1 MATIIRIKRSTT
13 NGNPSTLGTG
23 ELAYSALAGVQG
35 NGGDRLYVGSGA
47 ETSGDAANHFV
58 VGGKYFTDMLDQ
70 VAGTLTASS
79 AILVDS
85 SSKIDN
91 LKVDNLDLDGNT
103 LSSTNANGNILIT
116 PVGTGKTVIS
126 NLYVDDTS
134 TSLAEYIY
142 DQIGGANTA
151 GTGIS
156 VTNSDGGNSSTIAI
170 DTTVTVD
177 KTTAQTLT
185 NKTLTSP
192 VIATIVNT
200 GTLTLPTSTDTLVG
214 RATTDTLTNKTLT
227 SPVIATIVNSG
238 TLTLPTSTDTLV
250 GRATTDTLT
259 NKTLTTP
266 TIGSAGATFSGST
279 SGSTV
284 IAASATASGT
294 ITIPAATDTL
304 VGKATTDTLTN
315 KSISGATNTLSS
327 IGNASLTN
335 SSTTINGTEISLGA
349 SGTVTAAAS
358 TLTGNTLNSGVT
370 LSSLTS
376 VGTITSGTWNGTTIA
391 VANGGTGTVDGSITG
406 TGALT
411 FTAAGSNNNVNL
423 APTGTGTVD
432 ANSKRITSVGDP
444 TSAQD
449 AATKAY
455 VDSVA
460 SGLDVKQS
468 VRAASTGNLTLSNTQ
483 TVDGVVLVATNR
495 VLVKNQTTASQ
506 NGVYLVVSGG
516 SWTRAT
522 DFDSAAEVTSG
533 AFTFVEEGTVNENTG
548 WTLTTD
554 GAITVDTT
562 SLAFS
567 QFSSST
573 SVTAGDGLLL
583 TGIDLSVNVANGIEI
598 VSDNVQLASSVAG
611 NGLTY
616 ASGVLAV
623 VGTASRIT
631 ANADSIDI
639 SSTYAG
645 QNTITTLGTVT
656 TGTWNA
662 SVIAG
667 EYGGTGVANTSKTI
681 TLGGN
686 LVTSGAHATTLTTT
700 GTTGVTLPT
709 TGTLA
714 TLAGTETFTNKTL
727 TGAILNG
734 TLGATTASSV
744 AATTLTANGAVT
756 FTSAT
761 DASNLTT
768 AAVVLSGGLAVTKT
782 MYVGIN
788 LTGAG
793 PSTSELSGF
802 NIDGGTY

>member
-151 GTGIS
+151 GNGIS

-177 KTTAQTLT
+177 KTTAQ
-185 NKTLTSP
+185 
-192 VIATIVNT
+192 
-200 GTLTLPTSTDTLVG
+200 
-214 RATTDTLTNKTLT
+214 TLTNKTLT

-432 ANSKRITSVGDP
+432 ANSKRITSVGNP

-522 DFDSAAEVTSG
+522 DFDSDAEVTSG

-573 SVTAGDGLLL
+573 SITAGDGLLL

-645 QNTITTLGTVT
+645 QNTIATLGTVT

-714 TLAGTETFTNKTL
+714 TLAETETFTNKTL